1 MIKRAFLALALFSAP
16 VVAAEP
22 VTGTWLTDTKDGLI
36 EIAPCGPRLCGRLVR
51 SLVPIKGPGTDV
63 NNPDAKLRSRPIIGM
78 PVLTGFVADG
88 KLWRGTAYDPK
99 NGKSYKT
106 TLQRTGPNSL
116 KLTGCVA
123 IFCRS
128 VNWTRAR

>member
-1 MIKRAFLALALFSAP
+1 MRILLVLAALSAP
-16 VVAAEP
+16 AHAAEP
-22 VTGTWLTDTKDGLI
+22 VTGPWLTDTKDGII
-36 EIAPCGPRLCGRLVR
+36 EIASCGPHLCGRLVR

-63 NNPDAKLRSRPIIGM
+63 NNPDARLRSRPIIGL
-78 PVLTGFVADG
+78 PVLTGFVEDG

-99 NGKSYKT
+99 VGKSYKT
-106 TLQRTGPNSL
+106 TLQRTGPNTL

-128 VNWTRAR
+128 VAWTRAK

>member
-1 MIKRAFLALALFSAP
+1 MRWTIPLFALLASPGL
-16 VVAAEP
+16 AAEP

-36 EIAPCGPRLCGRLVR
+36 EIAPCGNRLCGRLVR
-51 SLVPIKGPGTDV
+51 SLVPIKPPGTDI
-63 NNPDAKLRSRPIIGM
+63 NNPDARLRGRPILGM
-78 PVLTGFVADG
+78 PVLTGFAEDG
-88 KLWRGTAYDPK
+88 ELWRGAAYDPK

-106 TLQRTGPNSL
+106 TLQRTGANTL

-128 VNWTRAR
+128 VIWTKVK

>member
-1 MIKRAFLALALFSAP
+1 MLLSLLL
-16 VVAAEP
+16 AAEA

-36 EIAPCGPRLCGRLVR
+36 EIAPCGQRLCGRLVK
-51 SLVPIKGPGTDV
+51 SLVPIKGPGTDI
-63 NNPDAKLRSRPIIGM
+63 NNPDPKLRGRPILGM
-78 PVLTGFVADG
+78 PVLTGFAEDNA
-88 KLWRGTAYDPK
+88 LWRGTAYDPK

-106 TLQRTGPNSL
+106 TLQRTGPSSL

-128 VNWTRAR
+128 VTWTKAR